1 MMLHL
6 KPGDPAPYFNLPS
19 TEGRE
24 IALKEFKNKNNVVL
38 YFYPKDD
45 TPGCTKEACAFRDIF
60 SEIKKVNAV
69 VLGVSLDS
77 IESHLKFIKKYALPF
92 TLLSD
97 QDASVSKAYGVYKLK
112 TMYGREFWGIERSTF
127 LIDTQG
133 GIIQSFSRVKVDF
146 HIDEV
151 LLVLKKAQSPHR

>member
-1 MMLHL
+1 MMSNL
-6 KPGDPAPYFNLPS
+6 KPGDLAPYFNLPS

-24 IALKEFKNKNNVVL
+24 IALKEYKNKNNVVL

-45 TPGCTKEACAFRDIF
+45 TPGCTKEACAFRDVF
-60 SEIKKVNAV
+60 SEMKKVNAV

-77 IESHLKFIKKYALPF
+77 IESHLKFIKKHALPF

-97 QDASVSKAYGVYKLK
+97 QGGSLSKTYGVYKLK

-127 LIDTQG
+127 LIDTHG
-133 GIIQSFSRVKVDF
+133 DILQSFLRVKVDF

-151 LLVLKKAQSPHR
+151 LSTLKKFQLKPR